1 MVRPRAFA
9 VLRLM
14 SKSNFVGCSTR
25 FGTLED
31 RVYEYSSALVGE
43 GRDLRQRVHPE
54 IRASSA
60 SSVVNTKFHA

>member
-1 MVRPRAFA
+1 MR
-9 VLRLM
+9 
-14 SKSNFVGCSTR
+14 KSNFVGCSTR